1 MLSASG
7 DDYFVVEQQRRHQIS
22 VGLAGTRAGLGHQHF
37 GARHGSGHCL
47 GHLLLGSA
55 RREAGERLRQRA
67 VGAED
72 VSGRQHRSGPANT
85 LSLSVNVAYSV
96 ASTLFIISTRCV
108 MSSKE
113 AITAGIAAHGMW
125 KTTPNRITTSKS
137 AWTPATYNWTIN
149 AS

>member
-7 DDYFVVEQQRRHQIS
+7 DEFFVVELERRHLIS
-22 VGLAGTRAGLGHQHF
+22 VGLACMRAGLCHQHF

-47 GHLLLGSA
+47 VHLLLGSA

-85 LSLSVNVAYSV
+85 LSFSVNVAISV
-96 ASTLFIISTRCV
+96 ASSLFIISSRCV
-108 MSSKE
+108 ISSKE

-125 KTTPNRITTSKS
+125 KTTPNRRHQ
-137 AWTPATYNWTIN
+137 Y
-149 AS
+149 